1 MTISES
7 FSCPDALSK
16 WREIESDL
24 ESMKAEDCDWA
35 AGKVPGYTY
44 KTSDDLDLVVRQ
56 AYQMYFGENALG
68 KGAYKSVV
76 KLEGKIVDFCL
87 KLFNHEGDGDGIFT
101 SGGTE
106 SIFLA
111 VKSAR
116 EWAKKIKPGANKPNV
131 VMPASAHAA
140 FSKAAYYLGLETVR
154 VPLGKNYRADVSALE
169 DAVGPDTVMIV
180 GSAPAYAHGNFDDLS
195 AIGKLAKR
203 HGLWFHVDACLGGFV
218 SPFAK
223 RLGYP
228 IPPFDF
234 EIPEV
239 MSLSADLHKY
249 GYAPKGSSVLLYR
262 SIDLKEHAMFEF
274 RDWPRGLY
282 RTFTFAGSRPAGPLA
297 GSYAAIK
304 FLGVD
309 GYTDAVK
316 TMMMIKEKLIS
327 GISAIDGLRVHG
339 PSDLIIVLYDSVDPS
354 LEINAV
360 AEEMKK
366 KGWFVGVVADPIA
379 ISFPINPI
387 HEKSVDAYLSDLGE
401 AAEDVRKNK
410 KTAAYDEATY
420 T

>member
-1 MTISES
+1 
-7 FSCPDALSK
+7 
-16 WREIESDL
+16 
-24 ESMKAEDCDWA
+24 MKGEDCDWA

-44 KTSDDLDLVVRQ
+44 KTSDDLDLVIRE
-56 AYQMYFGENALG
+56 AYQIYFAENALG
-68 KGAYKSVV
+68 KGAYKSVI
-76 KLEGKIVDFCL
+76 KLEGEVIEFCL
-87 KLFNHEGDGDGIFT
+87 KLFNHKGGGDGVFT

-116 EWAKKIKPGANKPNV
+116 EWARKTNPKIEKPNI
-131 VMPASAHAA
+131 VMPVSAHAA

-154 VPLGKNYRADVSALE
+154 VSLGNEFRADISALE
-169 DAVGPDTVMIV
+169 KAVGPETVMIV
-180 GSAPAYAHGNFDDLS
+180 GSAPAYVHGNFDDIKS
-195 AIGKLAKR
+195 IGDVAKR
-203 HGLWFHVDACLGGFV
+203 YGLWFHVDACLGGFV
-218 SPFAK
+218 SPFAR

-228 IPPFDF
+228 IPSFDF

-239 MSLSADLHKY
+239 TSLSADLHKY
-249 GYAPKGSSVLLYR
+249 GFAPKGSSVLLYR
-262 SIDLKEHAMFEF
+262 SPDLKKHAMFEF

-304 FLGVD
+304 FLGIE
-309 GYTDAVK
+309 GYIDAVK
-316 TMMMIKEKLIS
+316 TMMVIKEKLIS
-327 GISAIDGLRVHG
+327 GISTIPGLRIHS
-339 PSDLIIVLYDSVDPS
+339 PSDLIILLYDSVDPD
-354 LEINAV
+354 LDINAV

-387 HEKSVDAYLSDLGE
+387 HEKSVDAYLTDLGD
-401 AAEDVRKNK
+401 AVEDVRTNQ

>member
-1 MTISES
+1 MKISDS
-7 FSCPDALSK
+7 LSCPTAKSK
-16 WREIESDL
+16 WEQIRSDL
-24 ESMKAEDCDWA
+24 ESMKADDCDWA

-44 KTSDDLDLVVRQ
+44 KASDDLDLVTRE

-68 KGAYKSVV
+68 RGAYKSVV
-76 KLEGKIVDFCL
+76 KLEGEIIDFCL
-87 KLFNHEGDGDGIFT
+87 KLFNHDGEGEGVFT

-116 EWAKKIKPGANKPNV
+116 EWAKKNKPGVEKPNI
-131 VMPASAHAA
+131 VMPVSAHAA
-140 FSKAAYYLGLETVR
+140 FSKAAYYLRLETIR
-154 VPLGKNYRADVSALE
+154 LPLAEDYRADVAALE

-180 GSAPAYAHGNFDDLS
+180 GSAPAYAHGNFDDLR
-195 AIGKLAKR
+195 AIGRVAKR

-228 IPPFDF
+228 IPTFDF

-239 MSLSADLHKY
+239 SSLSADLHKY
-249 GYAPKGSSVLLYR
+249 GYAPKGSSMLLYR
-262 SIDLKEHAMFEF
+262 SPDLKEHTMFEF

-282 RTFTFAGSRPAGPLA
+282 RTFTFAGSRAAGPLA

-304 FLGVD
+304 FLGIE
-309 GYTDAVK
+309 GYTEAVK
-316 TMMMIKEKLIS
+316 TMMGIKEKLIK
-327 GISAIDGLRVHG
+327 GIGDITGLRVHS
-339 PSDLIIVLYDSVDPS
+339 PSDLIILLYDSIDPA
-354 LEINAV
+354 LDINAV
-360 AEEMKK
+360 AEEMRE

-379 ISFPINPI
+379 ISFPIIPI
-387 HEKSVDAYLSDLGE
+387 HEKSVDSYLQDLK
-401 AAEDVRKNK
+401 AAVSDVRANK
-410 KTAAYDEATY
+410 KTAEYNESTY